1 MGDSVGSDSARMD
14 MGGHPVWDQLERQ
27 LNSMGKPDVL
37 LILPP
42 FAGIDRPSLGLHTL
56 QACAAIRGHDVRV
69 LYANVLFAQIIGEV
83 KYESLCY
90 APTSDLLG
98 ERIFAVAAFGAEYPV
113 HGVHGEGNLRT
124 ALRLTDPIDQA
135 EIEDLQ
141 RIAAEFATR
150 LGKTLAARDI
160 AFVGC
165 NSTFEQTC
173 AAISILS
180 AIKTLRP
187 EVTTL
192 MGGANCEG
200 EMAQGVATLSSAI
213 DYVFSGE
220 CESSFPDFLDQMKSG
235 SKPHRGVIDGSPCK
249 DLDAIPNL
257 DYSDYY
263 SQLSNLGQGD
273 FIHRTG
279 SIWLPYETS
288 RGCWWGQKH
297 HCTFCGINGGG
308 MTFRQKSP
316 DVVLKQL
323 PKLLEQHP
331 TKKVLM
337 VDNIMPAT
345 YFETLLPRLA
355 DMNLGMH
362 AFYEQ
367 KANLTLQ
374 RVKLLKDAGVAVI
387 QPGIEALS
395 TELLRLMKK
404 GVSAS
409 QNLALLRYARSVD
422 VSINWNL
429 LYAFPGDD
437 EDHYEETLQILP
449 YIRHL
454 SPPSGACHLSID
466 RFSPYFDHAIDYGVK
481 NIRPMNA
488 YESIFP
494 RSVDAS
500 KIAYHFVAEYDCA
513 TRRDPTIAPRLEHA
527 ITQWRE
533 MWSRPDRK
541 APTLAIE
548 QVAPNI
554 FILCDTRSTDTK
566 EHRFIFISDDQARAA
581 LAGLKKDDSDAL
593 RQWAIDEA
601 RVVLDLDDR
610 IVPLATARPELID
623 AFEHSV
629 GSRPPRVLPIVV
641 AA

>member
-1 MGDSVGSDSARMD
+1 MGSDSTRMNLD
-14 MGGHPVWDQLERQ
+14 EHPVWEQLHRQ
-27 LNSMGKPDVL
+27 LSAMGTPDVL

-56 QACAAIRGHDVRV
+56 QACAAIRGHAVRV
-69 LYANVLFAQIIGEV
+69 LYANVLFAQILGEV

-98 ERIFAVAAFGAEYPV
+98 ERIFAVAAFGAEYPAHCV
-113 HGVHGEGNLRT
+113 HGQDSLRT
-124 ALRLTDPIDQA
+124 ALRLSDPIDQA

-141 RIAAEFATR
+141 TIAAHFARR
-150 LGKTLAARDI
+150 LGTILAAREI

-180 AIKTLRP
+180 VLKALRP

-200 EMAQGVATLSSAI
+200 EMAQGVAALSPAI

-235 SKPHRGVIDGSPCK
+235 NRLRRGVIDGSPCK
-249 DLDAIPNL
+249 DLDAIPNV

-263 SQLSNLGQGD
+263 SQLSNLGQAD

-316 DVVLKQL
+316 EVVLKQL
-323 PKLLEQHP
+323 PELLEKHP

-367 KANLTLQ
+367 KANLSLQ
-374 RVKLLKDAGVAVI
+374 RVALLKDAGVAVI

-409 QNLALLRYARSVD
+409 QNLALLRYARSIDLSV
-422 VSINWNL
+422 NWNL

-437 EDHYEETLQILP
+437 EAHYEGTLAILP

-466 RFSPYFDHAIDYGVK
+466 RFSPYFDHPSEYGVE
-481 NIRPMNA
+481 NVRPMNA
-488 YESIFP
+488 YKSIYP
-494 RSVDAS
+494 LSVDVS
-500 KIAYHFVAEYDCA
+500 KIAYHFVAEYNCA
-513 TRRDPTIAPRLEHA
+513 TRRDPTIAPRLEQA
-527 ITQWRE
+527 IAQWRE
-533 MWSRPDRK
+533 MWSRQDQK
-541 APTLAIE
+541 APVLAVE
-548 QVAPNI
+548 QVGPNI
-554 FILCDTRSTDTK
+554 FILCDTRSTDNNK
-566 EHRFIFISDDQARAA
+566 HRFLFISEDQARAA
-581 LAGLKKDDSDAL
+581 LAGLRRDDSEAL
-593 RQWAIDEA
+593 RHWAIDET

-610 IVPLATARPELID
+610 AVPLATGRPELID
-623 AFEHSV
+623 AFEHSA
-629 GSRPPRVLPIVV
+629 GSRSLRVLPIAVS
-641 AA
+641 A